1 MKQVFLWV
9 GSLGREVPGLPKLL
23 RLKHVGE
30 LFVREAGSAFQPQ
43 DLCPYCSM
51 PRMFFSVRSL
61 LLLHSKLK
69 SLLSIGFSM
78 T

>member
-1 MKQVFLWV
+1 
-9 GSLGREVPGLPKLL
+9 
-23 RLKHVGE
+23 
-30 LFVREAGSAFQPQ
+30 
-43 DLCPYCSM
+43 M